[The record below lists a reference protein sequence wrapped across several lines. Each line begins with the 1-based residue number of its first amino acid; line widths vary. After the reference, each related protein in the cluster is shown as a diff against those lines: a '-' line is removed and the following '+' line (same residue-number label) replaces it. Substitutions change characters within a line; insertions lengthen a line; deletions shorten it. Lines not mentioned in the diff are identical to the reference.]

1 MGKLIKILVVLG
13 LLVAGVVVAMRYT
26 GDSGESDTQTK
37 QTESQPPMQPQ
48 EKYGFAP
55 MGEE

>member
-1 MGKLIKILVVLG
+1 MGKLVKTLVILG

-26 GDSGESDTQTK
+26 GDSGDSDPKTK

-48 EKYGFAP
+48 ERYGFAP